1 MSIDVSAGEKVMAEE
16 QGSRKADEQ
25 VTVVFRRTA
34 RPGRERDLERWIAE
48 VGREARQFPGHL
60 GQNVVRPVNPA
71 APEYTII
78 VHFASPEAL
87 RGWLD
92 SEVRARHL
100 EEVNAFTVGEVA
112 IESVQGMEYWFEP
125 ARPNAPPKWKMVVV
139 IFIVLYP
146 LAVLLNVGLK
156 QIFDGMPDHLRQLI
170 AIVVTVVLM
179 TYLLMPAMTK
189 LLRRWLN
196 G

>member
-1 MSIDVSAGEKVMAEE
+1 MN
-16 QGSRKADEQ
+16 DEQ
-25 VTVVFRRTA
+25 KRELDERVTVVFRRTA
-34 RPGRERDLERWIAE
+34 RPGREGDLERWIAE

-60 GQNVVRPVNPA
+60 GQNVVRPTTPA
-71 APEYTII
+71 KPEYTII

-100 EEVNAFTVGEVA
+100 AEVNAYTVGEAA
-112 IESVQGMEYWFEP
+112 IETVRGMEYWFQP
-125 ARPNAPPKWKMVVV
+125 AGAAAPPKWKMVVV
-139 IFIVLYP
+139 IFAVLYP

-156 QIFDGMPDHLRQLI
+156 YLFADMPDHLRQLI
-170 AIVVTVVLM
+170 AIIVTVILM

-189 LLRRWLN
+189 LLRKWLN
-196 G
+196 R